1 MSDAIIAPA
10 EKFQS
15 KVSPV
20 RLRDSLR
27 RWTFL
32 LLAPAALAHAA
43 GESATS
49 PNAAAPPWWNLHG
62 QFTNVTQYHPSFTS
76 PYAGANSLAP
86 GNSGRE
92 TSDITLYGGL
102 RLWNGAALYVNPEF
116 DEGYGL
122 SDTLGVAGF
131 PSGEAYKVGARNPY
145 FRLQRAFVRQ
155 VITLSPAQT
164 AAVADGPNQL
174 ADVGYADNLTI
185 TVGKFSVVDIFDTN
199 QYAHDPRADFMN
211 WGLID
216 GGAFDYPADAWGYTY
231 GGAVEWTQSW
241 WSLRGG
247 TFALSKIPNTK
258 DIDGQFHQFGL
269 VVEGEERHTLADH
282 PGRIKLLAF
291 VNRGRMGTYSQ
302 ALALAQRLGSIP
314 ETALVRRYG
323 SRPGLAAN
331 LEQELA
337 PDLGGFVRAS
347 LNSGD
352 KEAYEFTEI
361 NRSLAAGL
369 SLQGQRWQRPED
381 TVGVAALVNALSPN
395 ARAYFAAGG
404 TGILIGDGRINYG
417 LEKILESYYALQ
429 VAVPVTLT
437 ADLQYVLNPAY
448 NHDRGP
454 VTILGLRLHA
464 QF

>member
-1 MSDAIIAPA
+1 
-10 EKFQS
+10 
-15 KVSPV
+15 V
-20 RLRDSLR
+20 RLGDSLR
-27 RWTFL
+27 RWTYL

-43 GESATS
+43 GETPDMPDGATS
-49 PNAAAPPWWNLHG
+49 QWWNLHG
-62 QFTNVTQYHPSFTS
+62 QFTNVTQYHPSFAS
-76 PYAGANSLAP
+76 PYAGTNSLDP
-86 GNSGRE
+86 GNTGRE

-102 RLWNGAALYVNPEF
+102 RLWSGAALYINPEF

-122 SDTLGVAGF
+122 SGTLGVAGF

-145 FRLQRAFVRQ
+145 FRLPRAFVRQ
-155 VITLSPAQT
+155 VIALSPAHAS
-164 AAVADGPNQL
+164 AASDGANQL
-174 ADVGYADNLTI
+174 ADPTYADNLTI
-185 TVGKFSVVDIFDTN
+185 TLGKFSVVDIFDSN

-211 WGLID
+211 WALID

-247 TFALSKIPNTK
+247 AFALSKVPNTK

-269 VVEGEERHTLADH
+269 VVEGEERHSLGDH
-282 PGRIKLLAF
+282 PGKIKLLAF
-291 VNRGRMGTYSQ
+291 LNRGRMGAYSQ
-302 ALALAQRLGSIP
+302 ALAQAQRSGAAP
-314 ETALVRRYG
+314 DTALVRRYS
-323 SRPGLAAN
+323 SRPGFAAN
-331 LEQELA
+331 LEQEFA

-369 SLQGQRWQRPED
+369 SLQGQRWHRGDD
-381 TVGVAALVNALSPN
+381 TVGVAALINALSPD

-404 TGILIGDGRINYG
+404 IGILIGDGRINYG
-417 LEKILESYYALQ
+417 LEKILESYYALK
-429 VAVPVTLT
+429 VAQPLTLT
-437 ADLQYVLNPAY
+437 ADIQYVCNPAY
-448 NHDRGP
+448 NRDRGP